1 MSLKKPLWNEGY
13 IIKLINVR
21 SLYSGLL
28 LLGTKEEIKK
38 ATDIIEETL
47 ITYQQIPFQKFLDQI
62 FASLAIGYFSLKQYE
77 KVAECYKRYKKSTN
91 GNSVNEEN
99 DITICA
105 YYYASQWI
113 TTERKQYAEK
123 LYNTF
128 EATEEKKI

>member
-1 MSLKKPLWNEGY
+1 
-13 IIKLINVR
+13 
-21 SLYSGLL
+21 
-28 LLGTKEEIKK
+28 
-38 ATDIIEETL
+38 
-47 ITYQQIPFQKFLDQI
+47 LDQI

-128 EATEEKKI
+128 EATEEKENLKHVGVLIKNIMSYYNVPFPKK